1 MNTECA
7 PEFRLPKSLLLICL
21 LAALTAGCKLKNIT
35 DFYIGNAGASLP
47 GRGLEA
53 KEGRLVWT
61 VNAGILNDRDL
72 PPMDRIAGEA
82 LLKEA
87 ASAVEAR
94 HPWLQLRFILDQPL
108 DAEYILSTLTRDKKA
123 LMASRKPE
131 NRVLDLDPAD
141 LEHNLLIEKL
151 DPARISPLLLRL
163 RALQS
168 QKNQAGIPLVSARP
182 ESSLLQWRLFVRDQV
197 RYDVI
202 LTNAVIFP
210 DEIATDVFLQNTDA
224 SVRAAILPALGRSAM
239 EQNGLLFSLHG
250 SRTHKEDLSAT
261 LTSLL
266 LLGEPAASPQRQKQL
281 ATLVEFHKSG
291 RCPDS
296 PASIPLPAEA
306 KKALET
312 AYHNT
317 ALACEG
323 KKD

>member
-7 PEFRLPKSLLLICL
+7 PETHLWKRLLLCCL
-21 LAALTAGCKLKNIT
+21 LAGLIPGCKLKNLT

-47 GRGLEA
+47 GRGLAVDQE
-53 KEGRLVWT
+53 RLVWT

-72 PPMDRIAGEA
+72 PPADRVLGES

-87 ASAVEAR
+87 ASRVEQKS
-94 HPWLQLRFILDQPL
+94 PWLQLRFILDQPL
-108 DAEYILSTLTRDKKA
+108 DAEYILTTLTRDKKA
-123 LMASRKPE
+123 RMAAHRPE
-131 NRVLDLDPAD
+131 NRILELDPAD
-141 LEHNLLIEKL
+141 LDHNREIEKT
-151 DPARISPLLLRL
+151 DPARIKPLLLRL
-163 RALQS
+163 RALQE
-168 QKNQAGIPLVSARP
+168 QKNRAGQPLVSGRP
-182 ESSLLQWRLFVRDQV
+182 ESSLLHWRLFVRDQV

-210 DEIATDVFLQNTDA
+210 DELQTDLFLQNTDG

-250 SRTHKEDLSAT
+250 SKEHKEDLAAA

-266 LLGEPAASPQRQKQL
+266 LLGEPAAPLERRRQL
-281 ATLVEFHKSG
+281 GTLVEFHKSG
-291 RCPDS
+291 RCPDA
-296 PASIPLPAEA
+296 PAVIPLPPEPA
-306 KKALET
+306 KAVQT
-312 AYHNT
+312 AYRNA